1 MTGSRD
7 GAVKVWDVRQ
17 NTPVIEIAPGES
29 EAKRDCWTVAFGNSF
44 NDDERF
50 VVAGYDN
57 GDVKMFDLRTMS
69 LYWET
74 HLPNGVGG
82 SEHAVSYPMT
92 HRVASDLQCPV

>member
-1 MTGSRD
+1 M
-7 GAVKVWDVRQ
+7 RQ
-17 NTPVIEIAPGES
+17 NTPVIEIAPSES

-74 HLPNGVGG
+74 HLPNGVSGFP
-82 SEHAVSYPMT
+82 V
-92 HRVASDLQCPV
+92 DLQWLIRLTNPDMQRSVRSQRH